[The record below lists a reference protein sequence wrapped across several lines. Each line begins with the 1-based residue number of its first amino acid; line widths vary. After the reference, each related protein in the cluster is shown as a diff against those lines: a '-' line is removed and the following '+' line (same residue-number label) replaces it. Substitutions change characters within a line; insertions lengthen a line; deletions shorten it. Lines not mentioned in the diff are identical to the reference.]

1 MPLFPWV
8 ASSSGSA
15 PHRLSCSVQ
24 LPLPQICLGS
34 QRICSRGCSSPPSS
48 GSSPFARECSIFNW
62 KFRMSPSSLHPKWWQ
77 LYLTFPLLIALFAL
91 DSRLRISSRGHE
103 FVQIGI
109 ILIMFGLF
117 HLWLKANRS
126 ALLGED
132 REQPTKIYR
141 VIEIPPARS
150 PELEGE
156 KKSILQLSDSE

>member
-1 MPLFPWV
+1 M
-8 ASSSGSA
+8 ST
-15 PHRLSCSVQ
+15 Q
-24 LPLPQICLGS
+24 Y
-34 QRICSRGCSSPPSS
+34 
-48 GSSPFARECSIFNW
+48 AR
-62 KFRMSPSSLHPKWWQ
+62 PKWWQ

-109 ILIMFGLF
+109 ILVMFGLF

-141 VIEIPPARS
+141 VIEIPPAGS

-156 KKSILQLSDSE
+156 KKPILQLSDSEIHGLLGDGMEMSYTDPEILSYKEIHKN